1 MLVRG
6 VCDFQVLQDYG
17 AVAIHLHQVLVVIFN
32 CAQQRQFVVGTLA
45 YYMGKNG
52 ELVSVCTRSFH
63 ENEMRGFQMF
73 CLYFTQSL
81 SSFHLPQD
89 HNKVNSFQISCTIN
103 TAYQERPSP
112 GAPVVFFSNPLSKK
126 EHSVSSPLSIGP
138 NSLLH

>member
-73 CLYFTQSL
+73 CLYFTQSVHIAL
-81 SSFHLPQD
+81 VHAGL
-89 HNKVNSFQISCTIN
+89 K
-103 TAYQERPSP
+103 
-112 GAPVVFFSNPLSKK
+112 
-126 EHSVSSPLSIGP
+126 
-138 NSLLH
+138 LHARCLFIPFNN